1 MTVNEVAKKLN
12 LTCFSDGGS
21 DCEVTGG
28 YIGDLL
34 SWVIG
39 RAGAGSAWITIM
51 SNANVAAVAL
61 LAEVSMIILA
71 EGVSPDTEL
80 LNRAREN
87 GIALYSSPM
96 GAFELS
102 WKLHELTDA

>member
-1 MTVNEVAKKLN
+1 MTVNEIGKKLS
-12 LTCFSDGGS
+12 LTCFSDAGS
-21 DCEVTGG
+21 DREVKSG

-51 SNANVAAVAL
+51 SNVNVAAVAL
-61 LAEVSMIILA
+61 LADVSMIILA
-71 EGVSPDTEL
+71 EDVSPDAEL
-80 LNRAREN
+80 LNKTREN

-102 WKLHELTDA
+102 WKLHELLEA